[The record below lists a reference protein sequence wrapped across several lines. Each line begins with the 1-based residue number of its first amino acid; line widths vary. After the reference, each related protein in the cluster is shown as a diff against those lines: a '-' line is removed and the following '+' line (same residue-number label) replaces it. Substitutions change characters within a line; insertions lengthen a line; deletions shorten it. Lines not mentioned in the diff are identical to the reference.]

1 MKKLYS
7 DAMSKLYE
15 TIIKLFV
22 FLLVKI
28 VSKKKNV
35 SRAGNRVYHIGTNQ
49 NAKIEGFEMKIIKH
63 TKIER
68 S

>member
-35 SRAGNRVYHIGTNQ
+35 SRVRATEFITSELIRTQ
-49 NAKIEGFEMKIIKH
+49 KL
-63 TKIER
+63 R
-68 S
+68 DLR

>member
-35 SRAGNRVYHIGTNQ
+35 SRVRATEFITSELIRTQ
-49 NAKIEGFEMKIIKH
+49 KLMDL
-63 TKIER
+63 R
-68 S
+68 

>member
-35 SRAGNRVYHIGTNQ
+35 SRVRATEFVASELIRTQ
-49 NAKIEGFEMKIIKH
+49 KL
-63 TKIER
+63 R
-68 S
+68 DLR

>member
-1 MKKLYS
+1 MKKLYT

-35 SRAGNRVYHIGTNQ
+35 SRVRATEFITSELIRTQ
-49 NAKIEGFEMKIIKH
+49 KL
-63 TKIER
+63 R
-68 S
+68 DLR

>member
-7 DAMSKLYE
+7 EAMSKLYE

-28 VSKKKNV
+28 VSKKKGV
-35 SRAGNRVYHIGTNQ
+35 SRVRATEFITSELIRTQ
-49 NAKIEGFEMKIIKH
+49 KL
-63 TKIER
+63 R
-68 S
+68 DLR

>member
-7 DAMSKLYE
+7 GAMSKLYE

-35 SRAGNRVYHIGTNQ
+35 SRVRATELVASELVRTQ
-49 NAKIEGFEMKIIKH
+49 KMRDLK
-63 TKIER
+63 
-68 S
+68 

>member
-35 SRAGNRVYHIGTNQ
+35 SRVRATEFV
-49 NAKIEGFEMKIIKH
+49 ASELIITQKL
-63 TKIER
+63 R
-68 S
+68 DLR

>member
-35 SRAGNRVYHIGTNQ
+35 SRVRATELV
-49 NAKIEGFEMKIIKH
+49 ASELIITQKL
-63 TKIER
+63 R
-68 S
+68 DLR

>member
-35 SRAGNRVYHIGTNQ
+35 SRVRATEFITSELIRTQ
-49 NAKIEGFEMKIIKH
+49 KF
-63 TKIER
+63 R
-68 S
+68 DLR